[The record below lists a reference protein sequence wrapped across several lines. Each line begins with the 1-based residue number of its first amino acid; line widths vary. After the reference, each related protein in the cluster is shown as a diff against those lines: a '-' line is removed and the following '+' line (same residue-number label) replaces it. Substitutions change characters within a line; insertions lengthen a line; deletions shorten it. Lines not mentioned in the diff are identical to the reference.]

1 MSIRFQRIFI
11 IIVSIILISIAI
23 TLILY
28 NSRNN
33 IIFFYT
39 PSELIDVDLNIGE
52 KVRIGGI
59 VKENS
64 INKKKNIIKFIVT
77 DNKNEINVN
86 FEGILPDLFRE
97 KQGVVTEGK
106 LINKFTIKADKVFAK
121 HDENYIPKSIKKQ
134 LKNNDFW
141 QKDY

>member
-1 MSIRFQRIFI
+1 M
-11 IIVSIILISIAI
+11 ISIAL

-28 NSRNN
+28 NYKSN
-33 IIFFYT
+33 IVFFYT
-39 PSELIDVDLNIGE
+39 PSELVKVNLNIGD

-59 VKENS
+59 VKKNS
-64 INKKKNIIKFIVT
+64 IKSKKNIINFYVT
-77 DNKNEINVN
+77 DNKNEVKVI

-97 KQGVVTEGK
+97 EQGVVAEGIMEK
-106 LINKFTIKADKVFAK
+106 NLIIKANKVFAK

-134 LKNNDFW
+134 LKNSDFW

>member
-1 MSIRFQRIFI
+1 LSIRFQRIFI